1 MCYSDHNEDI
11 RTKGTCDY
19 CGSERIEDE
28 DDLYERVI
36 TLLDHDFFN
45 PNTWK

>member
-19 CGSERIEDE
+19 CGQDTLDLPRLSEHLSMGDVFID
-28 DDLYERVI
+28 
-36 TLLDHDFFN
+36 
-45 PNTWK
+45 